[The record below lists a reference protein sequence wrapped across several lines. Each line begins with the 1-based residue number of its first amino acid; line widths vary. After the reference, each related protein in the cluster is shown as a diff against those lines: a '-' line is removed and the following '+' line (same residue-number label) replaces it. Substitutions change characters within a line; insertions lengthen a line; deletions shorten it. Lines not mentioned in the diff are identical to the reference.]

1 MVCTMSML
9 IKLLPSLLEGASMSL
24 FIFFGTLLVSYPLS
38 LLFSYLYTLQIKGLN
53 QLFRFYIMIERGTP
67 LLLQL
72 MFIYFGLPL
81 LNISI
86 DRMSSVFIAFI
97 LNYVAYFMEIN
108 RGGIESVD
116 KGQEE
121 AAKVL
126 GYSKTQCFRYII
138 LPQAFKI
145 TLPSLG
151 NEALT
156 LIKDTSLVTVLGVT
170 ELLKVGR
177 NAVNVYATALP
188 FIYVGVIYLIMTSMC
203 SLIIKKIESR
213 LSFYR

>member
-1 MVCTMSML
+1 MSLFMYL
-9 IKLLPSLLEGASMSL
+9 IPSLLEGASMTL
-24 FIFFGTLLVSYPLS
+24 FIFLGTLLISYPLS
-38 LLFSYLYTLQIKGLN
+38 LLLSYLYSLQIKWLN
-53 QLFRFYIMIERGTP
+53 RLFKIYIMIERGTP

-81 LNISI
+81 FNLSI
-86 DRMSSVFIAFI
+86 NRMSSVFIAFI
-97 LNYVAYFMEIN
+97 LNYIAYFMEIN
-108 RGGIESVD
+108 RGGIESID
-116 KGQEE
+116 NGQRE

-126 GYSKTQCFRYII
+126 GYTNTECFFYII

-177 NAVNVYATALP
+177 NAVNMYATALP
-188 FIYVGVIYLIMTSMC
+188 FVYVGIFYLFMTSIC
-203 SLIIKKIESR
+203 SILIKKVESK
-213 LSFYR
+213 LNFYR